1 MDKKSKWTS
10 RKLWVA
16 IGGSVTVILVEILSV
31 EPETAQNITN
41 TVITLGLAYIG
52 GESLVD
58 ALRGLI
64 AKKSN

>member
-1 MDKKSKWTS
+1 MDNKSKWTS

-16 IGGSVTVILVEILSV
+16 IGGSITVILVEILSV